1 MAGLGGKMRVA
12 VLQPFLKRASRPLPG
27 SQEQL
32 TATPTY
38 GDAVSKLEE
47 AVALV
52 DTLGC
57 EVVFKE
63 VVPLRSVH
71 PKFLFG
77 SGKASEMAGAVSAA
91 DADTV
96 FVNAPLSGQ
105 QQKALSSKW
114 GGSKVL
120 DRFRVILDIFADRA
134 RTTEAKL
141 QVELAGLKYQASHL
155 VKGAKSGYDRQRGG
169 LGAVGGSGEKAI
181 ETQRR
186 LLRDRT
192 AEVNRLLNDVER
204 RRGYQRGARDRRLE
218 PTVALVGYTNVGKSS
233 LLNELALARH
243 SRRVVGGGGGGR
255 GLDTS
260 SGGTRGGGE
269 DRGKGM
275 VHARNRLFDTLD
287 PTVRSVSLPSR
298 TRCVLVDTVGFI
310 QDLPTDLVLSF
321 KSTLEEVKHA
331 DVLLHVRDASVEP
344 RVYEAQRRAVEET
357 LGELGASGVPTLEV
371 WNKVDMERAI
381 VPPSSFN
388 DDDADAAHGGNGGG
402 RRGGSRGDMSLPDDE
417 GGLTREGGDVGAAGI
432 SSNDFGRVANLYPN
446 SSSSSGNNRSS
457 RSAAGDSGEGGDGQ
471 DSIKEASRG
480 GSAPPKSG
488 PDDRNAVR
496 VSAATGQ
503 GLAHL
508 LERLDAMLHLSGGG
522 DAGGRRF
529 AAKPVDRYQYVRVL
543 PGQSQ
548 ERHK

>member
-1 MAGLGGKMRVA
+1 MTALGGKVRVA
-12 VLQPFLKRASRPLPG
+12 VLQPFLKRASRPPPG
-27 SQEQL
+27 SGEQL
-32 TATPTY
+32 KATATY
-38 GDAVSKLEE
+38 SDAVSKLEE
-47 AVALV
+47 AAALV

-63 VVPLRSVH
+63 VVPLRTVH

-77 SGKASEMAGAVSAA
+77 SGKAAEMAGAVAAA

-155 VKGAKSGYDRQRGG
+155 VKGANSGYDRQRGG

-192 AEVNRLLNDVER
+192 AEVNRLLKDVER

-243 SRRVVGGGGGGR
+243 SRRAVEGGNSGQGGGNRGGSDGGVGRPGGGV
-255 GLDTS
+255 
-260 SGGTRGGGE
+260 

-321 KSTLEEVKHA
+321 KSTLEEVQHA

-357 LGELGASGVPTLEV
+357 LAELGAAGVPTLEV
-371 WNKVDMERAI
+371 WNKTDKERTLGAL
-381 VPPSSFN
+381 SSSTG
-388 DDDADAAHGGNGGG
+388 DAAVPGGG
-402 RRGGSRGDMSLPDDE
+402 GPSGDMSLLDE
-417 GGLTREGGDVGAAGI
+417 GDVVLEGGDRGAADSDGYGFGRITISNGI
-432 SSNDFGRVANLYPN
+432 SNCS
-446 SSSSSGNNRSS
+446 NRSR
-457 RSAAGDSGEGGDGQ
+457 RSADDDSDGGNRGQEQGAGHGGL
-471 DSIKEASRG
+471 A
-480 GSAPPKSG
+480 APKSG
-488 PDDRNAVR
+488 PDDKNAVR

-503 GLAHL
+503 GMAYL
-508 LERLDAMLHLSGGG
+508 LERLDAMLHLSGGEG
-522 DAGGRRF
+522 GSGRGGRRF
-529 AAKPVDRYQYVRVL
+529 AKKPVDRYQYVRVL

-548 ERHK
+548 HRHK